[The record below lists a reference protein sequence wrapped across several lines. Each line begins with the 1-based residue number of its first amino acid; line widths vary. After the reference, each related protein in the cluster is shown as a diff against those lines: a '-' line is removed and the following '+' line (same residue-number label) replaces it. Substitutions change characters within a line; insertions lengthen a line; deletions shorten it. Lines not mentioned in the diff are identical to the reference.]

1 MIDKL
6 IPKYLNLED
15 DERLVKSVEMTNAI
29 NVRFSSEQ
37 DGDGNIV
44 KNAYGNLP
52 VDFATGSSLAAGSNE
67 VIGVVENSED
77 GEIFYFVWN
86 SNDDHTIYR
95 YSTSSD
101 EVKIV
106 YRDSILAF
114 SKFYHVRASV
124 IRNLA
129 GETLLYFTDANNAPK
144 KINVTRALLG
154 LYPASFTSGT
164 DAEKLTNIAVAK
176 QPPMTPPTFTFSTNV
191 NLKQNNIYQSTFQ
204 FAAQYV
210 YQDGERSAISAY
222 SELAVARN
230 QFFDGI
236 ITDEQKLENNT
247 LTISVPTSVADV
259 KEIIVLARNGNTG
272 AFYEIGTLVNSPSVI
287 AQSISFDNS
296 NLYSAVS
303 QDEVNKLYDN
313 VPQAAESLDIAGNRL
328 MMGGYTEGYPNIRTD
343 VDVLTNY
350 FPEVGQYQ
358 IPVKYPHI
366 TTPTL
371 PDQTKQFSID
381 LSSLPATID
390 QDSIINI
397 SFALDFGQMAFNLN
411 GYYLQWVQ
419 RDKLTQEESD
429 YAGLI
434 ANPTVA
440 PIVDLE
446 DYNYGVKVKSSPLSI
461 SENIKVL
468 AGSTKADVVNL
479 ITEFIEGNYT
489 TVLDSDITKFE
500 YATRITNVLELEA
513 VTNTKPD
520 KWMFF
525 SGSAQIS
532 LQETSTTSNEII
544 FSINIDAAVLSA
556 KAGYNFNVA
565 SILNSAANFIPIVGA
580 LKSLFTRG
588 KSLDQAY
595 PATNSLFNQIEF
607 IDVPSI
613 VYQGDSSQYVLYTGI
628 TISNDVFV
636 PFSIITPN
644 LKNSDS
650 VFLFG
655 DDALD
660 NAVEFDANV
669 LTDGDINGY
678 ESFKAGAT
686 HSFGLVY
693 YDQFNRNGGVQII
706 NSSYVNWYGDRV
718 TENNLDGRVDTVL
731 RIKHQAPSWAVKW
744 APVYAKLNSV
754 TQKFQY
760 SVIRAFSATNLQAK
774 PFAGISSFEDVTYLS
789 MRSLEGK
796 SDSYKE
802 GYSANLEYTYQQG
815 DKLRIVSYNKKN
827 GQYRF
832 YVSATTG
839 SVAVGDI
846 LIQFNISGVSTL
858 EVTNVNI
865 VSGSGTLTARLLS
878 GSVVPNNSGALINVA
893 TGVTVTYTSKIK
905 IDLVSYEPEINL
917 DVLEYFEFTNDI
929 DTNPIL
935 DLTSDE
941 DTFNTT
947 GRFIA
952 VKSSKL
958 DNWNNYS
965 IITDSDNWG
974 SECIIEVYRPNK
986 ILQQEIFYEIGEN
999 FSVVNGLHV
1008 GQRTTISP
1016 VSANVVSIA
1025 DRNNLIV
1032 YSNIKVYKG
1041 DILSDGAGNVL
1052 SVKNVYPEVN
1062 STYNYVFY
1070 AATVSGSFTATTY
1083 TLNLTNSNDAVVQSS
1098 NGDCYYRPRLI
1109 KVGTKAYANNFNISF
1124 IEDYSVSDFFS
1135 SKSTSAGRP
1144 HAVQPDAQT
1153 VFRSG
1158 SVTYSDAF
1166 VIDSKYLGL
1175 SSFNLSLANFY
1186 DFEYLHG
1193 TIKQI
1198 VGDDDRMYIIQERK
1212 AGWAPIGRNIIE
1224 SSDGIQSITLSRNV
1238 IGSPN
1243 YYLGNYGINDNPES
1257 LAVDRGRIY
1266 FADIRT
1272 GKVVRISRD
1281 GITLISEQLMDA
1293 FFKEN
1298 FRFISSQ
1305 ASRQKVIAGIDSE
1318 SDQYIISTDF
1328 ISNATIEI
1336 DSSVGGEPSYFYT
1349 AQTNA
1354 DGDAIVVELEFDD
1367 DDLFTFSTEIREFQ
1381 VLCDEFDDS
1390 LNAIVFLDKI
1400 IDGQPAYVGE
1410 EFLGLGG
1417 VIYGVA
1423 TNTSYDFFVT
1433 IALDLSVGEF
1443 YFTNDCGNYSGTIG
1457 TPSVLVNDFTAAYDV
1472 SGNVWTTLYSFRPEA
1487 IASIDDNMFSFK
1499 GGTMYNH
1506 SSAAPRS
1513 RYYDDATS
1521 YTEVEVIGNNNPS
1534 MVKSYESISL
1544 EGNSPWSAEF
1554 FNTDQSTSLLT
1565 SDFSERERNYYA
1577 YIPRDSSV
1585 NTGTSTITA
1594 LSGSSEVFS
1603 LGAVATG
1610 GVSGSTITFTTPVGD
1625 IPFPMGAT
1633 LYRVVGATLV
1643 TLNVTVTAISG
1654 NKQITA
1660 SGAIVNVSNG
1670 NTIVAIGN
1678 GAIEGDQMRDY
1689 YIKTKLVNTSANNVE
1704 LYAVNLVYAKSN
1716 LHNQLGQ

>member
-52 VDFATGSSLAAGSNE
+52 VAFATGSSLAAGSNE
-67 VIGVVENSED
+67 VIGVVENNED

-176 QPPMTPPTFTFSTNV
+176 QPPMTPPTFSFSTNV
-191 NLKQNNIYQSTFQ
+191 NLKQNNLYQSTFQ

-222 SELAVARN
+222 SELAVAQN
-230 QFFDGI
+230 QLFDGI

-247 LTISVPTSVADV
+247 LTVSVPTSVADV
-259 KEIIVLARNGNTG
+259 KEIIVLARNGNAG
-272 AFYEIGTLVNSPSVI
+272 AFYEIGTLVNSSSVT
-287 AQSISFDNS
+287 AQIISFDNS
-296 NLYSAVS
+296 KLYSAIS

-313 VPQAAESLDIAGNRL
+313 VPQTAESLDIAGNRL
-328 MMGGYTEGYPNIRTD
+328 IMGGYTEDYPNIRTD
-343 VDVLTNY
+343 VSVLTNY
-350 FPEVGQYQ
+350 FPKVGQYQ

-381 LSSLPATID
+381 LSSLPAIVD
-390 QDSIINI
+390 QDSIVNI

-419 RDKLTQEESD
+419 SDKISQEESN

-434 ANPTVA
+434 ADPTANPIT
-440 PIVDLE
+440 DLE

-468 AGSTKADVVNL
+468 AGSTKADIVNL

-500 YATRITNVLELEA
+500 YATRITDVLELEA
-513 VTNTKPD
+513 AVNSKPD

-525 SGSAQIS
+525 SGSSQIS
-532 LQETSTTSNEII
+532 IEETSTTSNEII
-544 FSINIDAAVLSA
+544 FSVSIDAAVLSA

-565 SILNSAANFIPIVGA
+565 SIAESIVDFSIGIVLGP
-580 LKSLFTRG
+580 LKNLFTRG
-588 KSLDQAY
+588 KSLGEAF
-595 PATNSLFNQIEF
+595 PAANSLFNQIEF
-607 IDVPSI
+607 IDVPSV
-613 VYQGDSSQYVLYTGI
+613 VYQGDGSQYLRYTGI
-628 TISNDVFV
+628 KISNNAFV
-636 PFSIITPN
+636 PEPTTPE
-644 LKNSDS
+644 LKDSDS

-655 DDALD
+655 DDSLE
-660 NAVEFDANV
+660 NAVEFDANI

-678 ESFKAGAT
+678 ETFKAGAT

-693 YDQFNRNGGVQII
+693 YDQFNRNGGVQPIS
-706 NSSYVNWYGDRV
+706 SSYVNWYGDRV

-731 RIKHQAPSWAVKW
+731 RVKHQAPSWAVKW
-744 APVYAKLNSV
+744 APVYAKLNNI

-774 PFAGISSFEDVTYLS
+774 SFAGISSFEDVTYLS

-802 GYSANLEYTYQQG
+802 GLGANLEYSYQQG
-815 DKLRIVSYNKKN
+815 DKVRIVSYNKKN

-878 GSVVPNNSGALINVA
+878 GSVVPNNSGTLINVA
-893 TGVTVTYTSKIK
+893 TGVSVTYTSKIK

-917 DVLEYFEFTNDI
+917 DVLDYFEFNNDI

-935 DLTSDE
+935 DLTGDE
-941 DTFNTT
+941 GTFNTT
-947 GRFIA
+947 GKFIA

-958 DNWNNYS
+958 DEWSNYS
-965 IITDSDNWG
+965 VIAGSDNWG
-974 SECIIEVYRPNK
+974 NECIIEVYRPNK
-986 ILQQEIFYEIGEN
+986 ISQQEIFYEIGEN
-999 FSVVNGLHV
+999 FPVVNGIHV
-1008 GQRTTISP
+1008 GQRTTVSP
-1016 VSANVVSIA
+1016 VSANVVNIA

-1041 DILSDGAGNVL
+1041 DVLSDGAGNVL
-1052 SVKNVYPEVN
+1052 SVNNVYPEVN

-1109 KVGTKAYANNFNISF
+1109 KVGTKAYANNFSISF

-1175 SSFNLSLANFY
+1175 SRFNLSLANFY
-1186 DFEYLHG
+1186 DFDYQHG

-1212 AGWAPIGRNIIE
+1212 AGWAPINRNIIE

-1238 IGSPN
+1238 IG
-1243 YYLGNYGINDNPES
+1243 
-1257 LAVDRGRIY
+1257 
-1266 FADIRT
+1266 
-1272 GKVVRISRD
+1272 
-1281 GITLISEQLMDA
+1281 
-1293 FFKEN
+1293 
-1298 FRFISSQ
+1298 
-1305 ASRQKVIAGIDSE
+1305 
-1318 SDQYIISTDF
+1318 
-1328 ISNATIEI
+1328 
-1336 DSSVGGEPSYFYT
+1336 
-1349 AQTNA
+1349 
-1354 DGDAIVVELEFDD
+1354 
-1367 DDLFTFSTEIREFQ
+1367 
-1381 VLCDEFDDS
+1381 
-1390 LNAIVFLDKI
+1390 
-1400 IDGQPAYVGE
+1400 
-1410 EFLGLGG
+1410 
-1417 VIYGVA
+1417 
-1423 TNTSYDFFVT
+1423 
-1433 IALDLSVGEF
+1433 
-1443 YFTNDCGNYSGTIG
+1443 
-1457 TPSVLVNDFTAAYDV
+1457 
-1472 SGNVWTTLYSFRPEA
+1472 
-1487 IASIDDNMFSFK
+1487 
-1499 GGTMYNH
+1499 
-1506 SSAAPRS
+1506 
-1513 RYYDDATS
+1513 
-1521 YTEVEVIGNNNPS
+1521 
-1534 MVKSYESISL
+1534 
-1544 EGNSPWSAEF
+1544 
-1554 FNTDQSTSLLT
+1554 
-1565 SDFSERERNYYA
+1565 
-1577 YIPRDSSV
+1577 
-1585 NTGTSTITA
+1585 
-1594 LSGSSEVFS
+1594 
-1603 LGAVATG
+1603 
-1610 GVSGSTITFTTPVGD
+1610 
-1625 IPFPMGAT
+1625 
-1633 LYRVVGATLV
+1633 
-1643 TLNVTVTAISG
+1643 
-1654 NKQITA
+1654 
-1660 SGAIVNVSNG
+1660 
-1670 NTIVAIGN
+1670 
-1678 GAIEGDQMRDY
+1678 
-1689 YIKTKLVNTSANNVE
+1689 
-1704 LYAVNLVYAKSN
+1704 
-1716 LHNQLGQ
+1716 